1 MTRYSMATSL
11 VPRLPIDPLP
21 TPRIITTLPSW
32 DGILNHSSGGG
43 IRVDAD
49 GAATRGLMGV
59 SGFGLGGHIT
69 TGVLG
74 VEVTTSGPVFL
85 STLALG
91 TIWALVTACWY
102 VLFTWTVDRGRALV
116 SKPEVL
122 RGLQFS
128 TGAVLSLLGIVVA
141 AGF

>member
-1 MTRYSMATSL
+1 MTRYSTATSL
-11 VPRLPIDPLP
+11 VPRLPIEPLP

-59 SGFGLGGHIT
+59 SGFGLGGHTT

-74 VEVTTSGPVFL
+74 VEVTATSTSAAKG
-85 STLALG
+85 SR
-91 TIWALVTACWY
+91 
-102 VLFTWTVDRGRALV
+102 LFDRNDV
-116 SKPEVL
+116 
-122 RGLQFS
+122 RGM
-128 TGAVLSLLGIVVA
+128 VA
-141 AGF
+141 E